1 MRKNMTGLGAAMPAI
16 VGATFLMPA
25 HIESVPKNV
34 DWRDHGAVTPVK
46 NQEIILIN
54 MICTPL
60 KREIFFTD
68 KHRYM
73 IDWNIFFYV
82 VICQSAKC
90 NILMIEYGML
100 LYN

>member
-1 MRKNMTGLGAAMPAI
+1 MHCNDVLNPFKNILLLKNYESNLPSLQMRKNMTGLGAAMPAI

-73 IDWNIFFYV
+73 ID
-82 VICQSAKC
+82 
-90 NILMIEYGML
+90 
-100 LYN
+100 